1 MEKQKNGN
9 KQPSYKSCFTVF
21 SAVFFLPLFVF
32 WLTWKNTKLK
42 PGLKITTLIIMGIFD
57 VFLYGVLI
65 WAIIASTGAPSL
77 ADMKSPT
84 NQKILT
90 VSGRNSYNNS
100 DIKVY
105 LNNEVA
111 KELKADGKGDFSTT
125 LELKEGSNKIKASAT
140 SDKNKTKTSSEAEVI
155 YDITPPDFS
164 FDQPQSPTGSDKFTL
179 NGKSEKN
186 AQIIVYSADKEVKK
200 AKVQKDSFEIKDIAL
215 VEGENKFTIKAI
227 DEADN
232 YSQPKEITVVY
243 NKPKEEAKKS
253 ETPSQT
259 PTPKPATPTP
269 PPAQTPTPA
278 PAPKTDTPVAPSE
291 TTSQRNAVRKAKDY
305 LSYTAFSHD
314 GLVDQLEYEQ
324 FSHEDAVYGADNSGG
339 NWNEQ
344 AANKARSYMDYS
356 SFSRGSLIAQLEY
369 DKFTREQAE
378 YGANAVG
385 L

>member
-1 MEKQKNGN
+1 METAIGVIAILLFFFSLVCLVLGLI
-9 KQPSYKSCFTVF
+9 QPKIFSRFYKKGINRKKTSLVFGSAFVISIILIIIF
-21 SAVFFLPLFVF
+21 SAG
-32 WLTWKNTKLK
+32 T
-42 PGLKITTLIIMGIFD
+42 
-57 VFLYGVLI
+57 
-65 WAIIASTGAPSL
+65 PSL

-84 NQKILT
+84 NHKSLT
-90 VSGRNSYNNS
+90 VSGNTSYKNAA
-100 DIKVY
+100 IKIY
-105 LNNEVA
+105 QNGEVA
-111 KELKADGKGDFSTT
+111 KEMKADGKGDFSTP

-140 SDKNKTKTSSEAEVI
+140 NDKNKAKSCSEVEVI

-164 FDQPQSPTGSDKFTL
+164 FDQPQSPTSSDKFTL
-179 NGKSEKN
+179 KGKSEKN
-186 AQIIVYSADKEVKK
+186 AQIVIYSADKEVKK
-200 AKVQKDSFEIKDIAL
+200 TKVIKDTFEIKDIAL
-215 VEGENKFTIKAI
+215 NEGENKLTVKAV

-232 YSQPKEITVVY
+232 YSQSKEVTIVY

-269 PPAQTPTPA
+269 KPATPTPPPAQTPA
-278 PAPKTDTPVAPSE
+278 PAPKTETPPSE

-324 FSHEDAVYGADNSGG
+324 FSHADAVYGADNSGG

-344 AANKARSYMDYS
+344 AAKKAQDYMGYS